1 MFIITG
7 ALLILVFMWTLT
19 AAVSVVVDVVTV
31 KGIIGQIAGIEVGE
45 LSEGRGRDEGRGFD
59 REGETIVAFGIAVVI
74 IMSLFGRR
82 RVVTVVVTGTEA
94 EDDDVEE
101 EEEDEEDEEKSFMS
115 KSISIF
121 LPIIFDILTL
131 CFCKMSQT
139 LPCSTLRGSV
149 CIIGATYDITL
160 SFIIFFNFSYK
171 ISFFSFASIAF
182 FLFCNLNKTF
192 FIFAIG
198 MSPPNYNKIQ

>member
-7 ALLILVFMWTLT
+7 ALSISVFMWTLT
-19 AAVSVVVDVVTV
+19 AAVSVVVDVVAV

-94 EDDDVEE
+94 EDDDV
-101 EEEDEEDEEKSFMS
+101 DEEKRFMS

-131 CFCKMSQT
+131 CFCKMSET

-149 CIIGATYDITL
+149 CIIGAMYDITL
-160 SFIIFFNFSYK
+160 SFITFFNFSYK

>member
-7 ALLILVFMWTLT
+7 ALSISVFMWTLT
-19 AAVSVVVDVVTV
+19 AAVSVVVDVVAV

-94 EDDDVEE
+94 EDD
-101 EEEDEEDEEKSFMS
+101 EDEEKRFMS

-131 CFCKMSQT
+131 CFCKMSET

-149 CIIGATYDITL
+149 CIIGATYVITL
-160 SFIIFFNFSYK
+160 SFIFFFNFSYK

>member
-7 ALLILVFMWTLT
+7 ALSISVFMWTLT

-94 EDDDVEE
+94 EDDDV
-101 EEEDEEDEEKSFMS
+101 DEEKRFMS

-131 CFCKMSQT
+131 CFCKMSET